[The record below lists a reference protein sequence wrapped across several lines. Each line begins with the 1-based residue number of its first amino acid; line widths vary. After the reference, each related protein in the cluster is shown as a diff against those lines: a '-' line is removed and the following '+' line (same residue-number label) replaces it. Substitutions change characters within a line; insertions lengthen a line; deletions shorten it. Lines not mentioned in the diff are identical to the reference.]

1 MKDTLYVVVQNAVK
15 YIVIDVAQKD
25 FVGMNVLD
33 VELQLLIVNV

>member
-15 YIVIDVAQKD
+15 SIVIDVAQKD